1 MAAYNGYTKT
11 IAKLIERGAD
21 FDAVSLHPD
30 LKNDTALF
38 LTIRER
44 NVFNNLIQSTKAL
57 LKAGADPTILSQ
69 EPVTNEKTGFI
80 GIDAF
85 DFAIFKNNFEAV

>member
-21 FDAVSLHPD
+21 FDAVCLYPD
-30 LKNDTALF
+30 FKNDTPLF
-38 LTIRER
+38 LTVRER
-44 NVFNNLIQSTKAL
+44 NLFNNLIQSTEAL

-69 EPVTNEKTGFI
+69 EPVEKINFI